1 MTQLARYPTVLTYYE
16 ERIDAMA
23 TILHERN
30 LTMSFFKDWRDAKVE
45 TLPLG
50 CFTKQEE
57 QAASIIFPTSDNAK
71 INFGQRL
78 CLNLGG
84 VML

>member
-30 LTMSFFKDWRDAKVE
+30 LTMSFFKD
-45 TLPLG
+45 
-50 CFTKQEE
+50 
-57 QAASIIFPTSDNAK
+57 
-71 INFGQRL
+71 
-78 CLNLGG
+78 
-84 VML
+84 